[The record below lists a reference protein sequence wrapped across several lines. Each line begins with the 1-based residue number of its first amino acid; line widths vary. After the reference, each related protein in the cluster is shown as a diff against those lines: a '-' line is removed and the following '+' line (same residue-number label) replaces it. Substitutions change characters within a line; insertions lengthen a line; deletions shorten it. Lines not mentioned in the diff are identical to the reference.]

1 MYLLGSGEVGV
12 VDGQHDWMTYYH
24 FQKAGQ
30 INYHGYYS
38 YVTDLTGTFQ
48 YVWVNEMKKEG
59 GFLIGTSPAFDF
71 SLFTVCSLMYSGN
84 AACKYSIDGH
94 PLAVTSYTQS
104 CDVGTCLS
112 TSYP

>member
-1 MYLLGSGEVGV
+1 
-12 VDGQHDWMTYYH
+12 MTYYH

-112 TSYP
+112 TSYPVDS